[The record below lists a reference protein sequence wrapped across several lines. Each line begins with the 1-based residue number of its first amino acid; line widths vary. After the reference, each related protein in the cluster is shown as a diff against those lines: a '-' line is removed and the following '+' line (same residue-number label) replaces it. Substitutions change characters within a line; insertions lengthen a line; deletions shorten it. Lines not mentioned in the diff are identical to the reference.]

1 MFKHDSPPRFATT
14 FLRATNEE
22 FFRIPRIEF
31 LLEHPDRKKLGTQ
44 NNGEIGKM
52 VVNHKLELSDR
63 FSLLVEDNRM
73 AGDGIQKG
81 DYVVI
86 QHRSHYQD
94 GEIVAVQ
101 LGRKI
106 MLRRLFRNA
115 SRIRLECPPPAPQT
129 IILDRDT
136 PGFSVLGS
144 VIQVI
149 KEI

>member
-1 MFKHDSPPRFATT
+1 MFKPNSPPRIATT
-14 FLRATNEE
+14 YLQASNEE
-22 FFRIPRIEF
+22 FFRLPRIEF
-31 LLEHPDRKKLGTQ
+31 LLQHSDQKKLGTR
-44 NNGEIGKM
+44 NNEEIGKM

-73 AGDGIQKG
+73 AGDGIRKG

-86 QHRSHYQD
+86 QHKPDYRD

-106 MLRRLFRNA
+106 MVRRLFRNA

-129 IILDRDT
+129 IILDQET
-136 PGFSVLGS
+136 PGFSILGS